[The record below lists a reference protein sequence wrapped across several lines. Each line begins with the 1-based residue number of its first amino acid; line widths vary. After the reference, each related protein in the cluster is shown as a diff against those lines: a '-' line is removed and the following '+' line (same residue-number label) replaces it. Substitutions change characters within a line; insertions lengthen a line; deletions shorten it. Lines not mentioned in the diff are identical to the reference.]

1 MHHSWGSQ
9 VRVKVQNYEV
19 AAGLNNKLDRAFENS
34 ATQKIDLISFVQNL
48 APKSTVLLQMT
59 LAYIDQ
65 RHLVS
70 KDSLRRSMGHLLSVS
85 AGLR

>member
-9 VRVKVQNYEV
+9 VRVKVPNDEV
-19 AAGLNNKLDRAFENS
+19 AAAVNNKLDRAFENS
-34 ATQKIDLISFVQNL
+34 ATQKIDLISFVQNF

-59 LAYIDQ
+59 LEYLDQ

-70 KDSLRRSMGHLLSVS
+70 KDSLR
-85 AGLR
+85 